1 MSRKPRIQHKGGRVM
16 KRTIIVGTTTVVL
29 AFGLTSAALAFV
41 YPARF
46 KDAKG

>member
-1 MSRKPRIQHKGGRVM
+1 M

-29 AFGLTSAALAFV
+29 AFGLTSAALAFE

-46 KDAKG
+46 KDAEAKAAED